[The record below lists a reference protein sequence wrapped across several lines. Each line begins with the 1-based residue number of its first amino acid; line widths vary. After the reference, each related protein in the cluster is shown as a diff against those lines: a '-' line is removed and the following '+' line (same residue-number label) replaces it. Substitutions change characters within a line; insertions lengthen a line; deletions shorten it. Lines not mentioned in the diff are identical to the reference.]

1 MKNNLLIT
9 ISRQFGSSGHQIA
22 EQLSQ
27 SLDLPLFD
35 KDSIAQAAKD
45 YGMYARI
52 MTEDHPTPT
61 NSLLYSIAANM
72 YSLSRSGLSFEQQ
85 VSMAEEETMR
95 NLAKEG
101 PSIFIGRAADAVFA
115 NHPNR
120 ISFFIH
126 APLEWRIERI
136 TKLYHITDSKAQS
149 MIKQMDRKRA
159 TYYAERSDTPWGHA
173 AGYHFSIDSSMLG
186 TAGTTEQIL
195 TFLRAYQYQE

>member
-22 EQLSQ
+22 EQLSR
-27 SLDLPLFD
+27 SLDIPLFD
-35 KDSIAQAAKD
+35 KDDIAQAAKD

-52 MTEDHPTPT
+52 MTGDHPAPT

-72 YSLSRSGLSFEQQ
+72 YSLDRSGLSFEQQ

-101 PSIFIGRAADAVFA
+101 SCIFIGRAADAVFIDY
-115 NHPNR
+115 PNR
-120 ISFFIH
+120 ASFFIH
-126 APLEWRIERI
+126 APMEWRTRRIEQ
-136 TKLYHITDSKAQS
+136 LYNLSTSKAQS

-159 TYYAERSDTPWGHA
+159 AYYAERSDTPWGFA
-173 AGYHFSIDSSMLG
+173 PGYHFTIDSSVLGVSG
-186 TAGTTEQIL
+186 TAEL
-195 TFLRAYQYQE
+195 MLAFLRTRQQ

>member
-22 EQLSQ
+22 EQLSR
-27 SLDLPLFD
+27 SLDIPLFD
-35 KDSIAQAAKD
+35 KDAIAQAAKD

-52 MTEDHPTPT
+52 MTGDHPTPT

-72 YSLSRSGLSFEQQ
+72 YSLNQSGLSFEQQ

-101 PSIFIGRAADAVFA
+101 SCIFIGRAADAVFID
-115 NHPNR
+115 HPNR
-120 ISFFIH
+120 VSFFIH
-126 APLEWRIERI
+126 TPMEWRTKRIEQ
-136 TKLYHITDSKAQS
+136 LYDLSTSKAQS

-159 TYYAERSDTPWGHA
+159 AYYAERSDTSWGFA
-173 AGYHFSIDSSMLG
+173 PGYHFTIDSSVLGVSG
-186 TAGTTEQIL
+186 TAEL
-195 TFLRAYQYQE
+195 MLAFLRTRKS